1 MSVLDR
7 IGGAPALSTAAG
19 RFYRRVLD
27 DPELTSYFVGIDMPR
42 LKRHQAHLLTSVLGG
57 PVEYTGREPAGAH
70 KGRGITEARYAR
82 VADHPGAMLHGPQ
95 VPDEVMDTVSTTVAG
110 VREQIVAPTT
120 GAGAR

>member
-1 MSVLDR
+1 MSVFDR

-27 DPELTSYFVGIDMPR
+27 DPELATYFVGIDMPR
-42 LKRHQAHLLTSVLGG
+42 LTRRQAHLLTSVLGG
-57 PVEYTGREPAGAH
+57 PVEYTGRELAVAH
-70 KGRGITEARYAR
+70 QGRDITEARYAR
-82 VADHPGAMLHGPQ
+82 VADHPGPVLHGLQ
-95 VPDEVMDTVSTTVAG
+95 VPDVVVDTVSTTVAG